1 MCLLFR
7 VFPIL
12 LIIIMSVGVSFI
24 SCFPHSACCCCCLL
38 LPPPPPPLLLSLLT
52 SELYLTWRNPKLT
65 LLWLTMFST
74 WTSLTYFYRPRAPS
88 APTVRYDPNHIR
100 KKAPLILK
108 RTNGSTCYVFV
119 ITIRQRKLTD
129 GPKTDENS
137 LMAQRQ
143 TKTHWWPKDRRK
155 LTDDPKTDENFHW
168 WPKDRRRSKKQ
179 NMIHGQQLVTWDAY
193 WRLLA
198 FQ

>member
-24 SCFPHSACCCCCLL
+24 SCFPHSACCCCLL

-65 LLWLTMFST
+65 LLWLTMFSI
-74 WTSLTYFYRPRAPS
+74 WTSLTYFYPPRALS

-137 LMAQRQ
+137 LMTQRQ
-143 TKTHWWPKDRRK
+143 TKTF
-155 LTDDPKTDENFHW
+155 TDGPKTDEGA
-168 WPKDRRRSKKQ
+168 RSKIWFMGSNSSLGMHTGGSSPFNK
-179 NMIHGQQLVTWDAY
+179 NVTSC
-193 WRLLA
+193 LL
-198 FQ
+198 